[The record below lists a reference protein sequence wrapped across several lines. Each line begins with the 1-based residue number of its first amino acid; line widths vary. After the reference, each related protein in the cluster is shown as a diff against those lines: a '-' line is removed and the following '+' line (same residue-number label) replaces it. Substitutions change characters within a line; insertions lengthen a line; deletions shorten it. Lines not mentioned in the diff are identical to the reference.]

1 MMSVREEFRL
11 RFPAQAEH
19 IMRLVSERLHGV
31 LVAKPLDMADPS
43 NWRVMPNEI
52 KDLTEALYYMNLICK
67 DNPVNDN
74 Q

>member
-1 MMSVREEFRL
+1 MMSVRDEFRQ

-19 IMRLVSERLHGV
+19 IMRLVSERLHNV
-31 LVAKPLDMADPS
+31 LVAKPIDMTDPS
-43 NWRVMPNEI
+43 NWRVMPHEI

-67 DNPVNDN
+67 DMPYNDH

>member
-1 MMSVREEFRL
+1 MTIREEFRQ

-19 IMRLVSERLHGV
+19 IMRLVAERLHSV
-31 LVAKPLDMADPS
+31 LVVKPVDMSDPS
-43 NWRVMPNEI
+43 SWHTMPHEI

-67 DNPVNDN
+67 DNLVNDH